1 MELVPNLSRRTF
13 TAGLAGIAAAS
24 VVSVRGTR
32 AQDAS
37 PEAGGPG
44 LPPIPEGATVVADGL
59 WNPTNLLFGEDG
71 ALYIAESGVSGGGE
85 PDAGGIATPN
95 AEGTPFPGPA
105 MLIPGQVS
113 KLAADGTLSVLGG
126 GLGSAVGLGIWESKL
141 YVSAG
146 GGSIGSGFAE
156 APGENTISSI
166 DLASGEVATVASLGS
181 YEAANNPDGTDVN
194 PNLYGIAFDA
204 DGLLYVNDAGG
215 NTIYTVDVTSGD
227 FSLFTVVP
235 NLETLTGATPVPV
248 EQSRQ
253 PVPTGIVIDADG
265 MIHVS
270 LLSEAW
276 SGPSLLTY
284 TPDGEYTAGPG
295 PLAAVVSITIGPD
308 GLLYATQLSD
318 NLEQAEP
325 APGSI
330 KRIAADGTVETV
342 VEGLFFPHG
351 IAFDADGALYVTVN
365 SIISGPDAPLG
376 QVIKL
381 DGIATPAM

>member
-1 MELVPNLSRRTF
+1 M
-13 TAGLAGIAAAS
+13 
-24 VVSVRGTR
+24 
-32 AQDAS
+32 
-37 PEAGGPG
+37 PG

-59 WNPTNLLFGEDG
+59 WNPTNILFGEDG
-71 ALYIAESGVSGGGE
+71 TLYIAESGVSGGGG
-85 PDAGGIATPN
+85 PDEGAMATPN
-95 AEGTPFPGPA
+95 AEGTPFPGPT

-126 GLGSAVGLGIWESKL
+126 GLGSAVGLAIWNGKL

-146 GGSIGSGFAE
+146 GGSIGMGFAE
-156 APGENTISSI
+156 AAGENTISTI
-166 DLASGEVATVASLGS
+166 DLASGEVATLTTLGQ
-181 YEAANNPDGTDVN
+181 YEAENNPDGTDVN
-194 PNLYGIAFDA
+194 PNLYGIAVDA
-204 DGLLYVNDAGG
+204 NGLLYVNDAGG
-215 NTIYTVDVTSGD
+215 NTIYTVDTTSGD
-227 FSLFTVVP
+227 FNLFTVVP

-253 PVPTGIVIDADG
+253 PVPTGIAIDADG
-265 MIHVS
+265 LIHVS

-276 SGPSLLTY
+276 TGPSLLTY

-330 KRIAADGTVETV
+330 KRINADGSVDTV

-351 IAFDADGALYVTVN
+351 LAFDADGALYVTVN

-376 QVIKL
+376 QVIKI
-381 DGIATPAM
+381 DGIATPA